1 MKKIVIFLLVLLLGI
16 GGWWKYSSYVKTIKE
31 SVQGDPAKTVD
42 AFMANVV
49 KISDLIWDKEK
60 RENLTKELK
69 GWLESAEK
77 GKKKPKGIP
86 ESLKEYGFK
95 QDPRTLFENERLGK
109 AALSA
114 FAISRYKS
122 YSLGK
127 VNIKGNTAEV
137 ELKVLVSDVL
147 GLGTIISKLGAPRQ
161 KMKKEPTTIP
171 FTLKKQFHRWYI
183 TDIGGIEGRLADAIY
198 RMSKYK

>member
-1 MKKIVIFLLVLLLGI
+1 MKKIVIFLIVFLLGI
-16 GGWWKYSSYVKTIKE
+16 GGWWKYSSYVKRIE
-31 SVQGDPAKTVD
+31 NSVQGDPAKTVD
-42 AFMANVV
+42 AFMDNVM
-49 KISDLIWDKEK
+49 KISDLMWDKDK

-69 GWLESAEK
+69 GWMESAEK
-77 GKKKPKGIP
+77 GKKKPKEIP
-86 ESLKEYGFK
+86 EGLKEYGFK
-95 QDPRTLFENERLGK
+95 QDPRTLFKNERLGK

-122 YSLGK
+122 YSIGK
-127 VNIKGNTAEV
+127 VNVEGNTAEV

-147 GLGTIISKLGAPRQ
+147 GLGAIISKLGAPRP
-161 KMKKEPTTIP
+161 KMKKEPTSIP

-183 TDIGGIEGRLADAIY
+183 TDIGGTEGKLADAMY